1 VYMHLSSDEATNVG
15 GSKLREVAR
24 ACACANLRKA
34 ARAVTQLFDAALVP
48 SGLKATQFTL
58 LVTSQLSGEAT
69 INELAERMAMDR
81 TTLSR
86 NLKPLIREGL
96 LEVGPGKDGR
106 TRLVRISPEG
116 ERALDEA
123 YPMWQGAQEEVIGAL
138 LGRERYEA
146 LLGDVGRAVALA
158 ADGSPKGA
166 RGGAA

>member
-1 VYMHLSSDEATNVG
+1 MVDEEEMAIVRRIF
-15 GSKLREVAR
+15 REVAR
-24 ACACANLRKA
+24 ACECANLRKA

-96 LEVGPGKDGR
+96 LEVGSGEDGR
-106 TRLVRISPEG
+106 TRLVRISPKG

-123 YPMWQGAQEEVIGAL
+123 YPMWRAAQEEVIGAL
-138 LGRERYEA
+138 GRERYEV
-146 LLGDVGRAVALA
+146 LLGDVDRAVALA
-158 ADGSPKGA
+158 ADGSPSGA
-166 RGGAA
+166 RGESA